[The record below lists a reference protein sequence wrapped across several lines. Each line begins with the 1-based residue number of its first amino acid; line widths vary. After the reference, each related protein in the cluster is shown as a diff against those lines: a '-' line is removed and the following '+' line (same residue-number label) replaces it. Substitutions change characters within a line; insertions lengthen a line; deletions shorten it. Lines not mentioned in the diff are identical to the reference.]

1 MFGLGW
7 SELMVVG
14 IVALIVVGP
23 KDLPGLFRTVGQY
36 TGKAKAMA
44 REFSS
49 AMNAAA
55 DQAGVGEIQ
64 KTLNAAVNPKKFG
77 VDKIREA
84 SGLTAAKSGPA
95 TAALSEERQAA
106 KEKISAA
113 TAKAATDRKAR
124 EAAAAEGAATE
135 AAKPVAKKPAAK
147 KPAAKKPAAKAAPA
161 TKPTAKEPAA
171 KPAAKKP
178 AAKKPAAKKP
188 AAKKPAAP
196 KGDA

>member
-23 KDLPGLFRTVGQY
+23 KDLPGLFRAVGQY

-64 KTLNAAVNPKKFG
+64 KTLNAAANPKKFG

-84 SGLTAAKSGPA
+84 SGMTAAKSGPS

-124 EAAAAEGAATE
+124 EAAAAEGAATVVP
-135 AAKPVAKKPAAK
+135 KPVVKKPAAK
-147 KPAAKKPAAKAAPA
+147 KPAARKTTVKAVKAAPA
-161 TKPTAKEPAA
+161 I
-171 KPAAKKP
+171 KPAAKKS
-178 AAKKPAAKKP
+178 